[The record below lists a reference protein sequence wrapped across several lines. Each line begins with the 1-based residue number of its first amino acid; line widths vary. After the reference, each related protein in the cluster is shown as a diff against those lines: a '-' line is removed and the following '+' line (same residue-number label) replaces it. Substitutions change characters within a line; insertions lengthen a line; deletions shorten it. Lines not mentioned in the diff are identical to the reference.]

1 MTEDDH
7 RKPKLFSLAG
17 FNSQPEV
24 KSELERKILSLG
36 GEVHTGPVW
45 SERIT
50 HVVANSFLQY
60 PEKVMAG
67 LVSGCWVVT
76 RRFVDKSC
84 ARGGWA
90 NTKVLVLSYSADC

>member
-7 RKPKLFSLAG
+7 RKPKLFCLAG
-17 FNSQPEV
+17 FNSQPAV
-24 KSELERKILSLG
+24 KAELEEKILSLG
-36 GEVHTGPVW
+36 GEVHTGAGW
-45 SERIT
+45 SARIT

-60 PEKVMAG
+60 PERVMAG

-76 RRFVDKSC
+76 RRFVDRSC

-90 NTKVLVLSYSADC
+90 NTKVRSPFTENC